1 MIITFVNYM
10 YFATG
15 QFPAQTLGAGN
26 YGESFSSQ
34 LSGHKTSDRSEM
46 EDCSAGFRT
55 GSGAPHET
63 TEFMDN
69 TVTSKQNS
77 VTGRDKFLSPSSI
90 YLRPMLSECLKVLK
104 T

>member
-1 MIITFVNYM
+1 MIFTFVNYM

-34 LSGHKTSDRSEM
+34 LSGHKTSDRSET

-55 GSGAPHET
+55 GSGAHHET
-63 TEFMDN
+63 TEFTH

-77 VTGRDKFLSPSSI
+77 VTSRNKFLSPSSI
-90 YLRPMLSECLKVLK
+90 YLRLMLSECLKVLK